1 MFFKYQIE
9 AFLFII
15 FLSGLT
21 PFSKDIEFVAFVYL
35 LTSVYAFY
43 FFSIEKKIL
52 IFRNLKLI
60 FVFIT
65 YIFIQNLYMPEW
77 AIKFISPS
85 SHQIYKG
92 LFDSNFFSISLN
104 PLQGYKYFI
113 IILTCLLIILIT
125 PKLIDQKRKLKKTLE
140 IILWVGVL
148 HSIIALGLY
157 FLDNNFFKGLI
168 SLVRDTSSSFSG
180 LFINRNNFSL
190 YMVLF
195 FIIAVNYYSFYYKYF
210 SKIKKDKI
218 FNFMLSDLFLIRAII
233 ILFAITIILTKSRA
247 GNFSFLMVLGF
258 LFISD
263 FIKHKKL
270 SFISLTVLSIFIIDI
285 LFVGVFI
292 GFEKIVERYAVTT
305 ILTEASRLS
314 FFDFGLIQFV
324 KFWITGYGLG
334 SFETIFRIEYNNFI
348 NVADHVHNDFI
359 EYAGELGLIGLI
371 LLFFIFLKYLSLLR
385 SNYLNDKLLSDIFNI
400 VLLTLVAVVLH
411 GNLDFALHKPAIIF
425 FVIFNLSLGLCQIS
439 RKVKTTSR
447 SHSQIRS
454 QARYL
459 HHDTL

>member
-1 MFFKYQIE
+1 LIDKFKIE
-9 AFLFII
+9 SFIIII

-21 PFSKDIEFVAFVYL
+21 PSSKDIEFVAFIYL
-35 LTSVYAFY
+35 LISVYAFY
-43 FFSIEKKIL
+43 FFSIKKNIL
-52 IFRNLKLI
+52 IFRNLKL
-60 FVFIT
+60 FF
-65 YIFIQNLYMPEW
+65 IFIAYICLQNLYLPEW
-77 AIKFISPS
+77 LIKFLSSS

-92 LFDSNFFSISLN
+92 LLDSNFFSIALN
-104 PLQGYKYFI
+104 PLQGFKYFI
-113 IILTCLLIILIT
+113 VILTCLSIIVIT

-140 IILWVGVL
+140 IILWVGAL

-168 SLVRDTSSSFSG
+168 SLVRETNYSFSG

-210 SKIKKDKI
+210 SKIKKDKL
-218 FNFMLSDLFLIRAII
+218 FNFILSDLFIIRAII
-233 ILFAITIILTKSRA
+233 ILFAITIVLTKSRA

-258 LFISD
+258 LFVLD

-285 LFVGVFI
+285 LLVGFFV
-292 GFEKIVERYAVTT
+292 GFEKVIERYAVTT
-305 ILTEASRLS
+305 VLTEESRLS
-314 FFDFGLIQFV
+314 FFDFGLIQFF
-324 KFWITGYGLG
+324 KFWLTGYGLG

-348 NVADHVHNDFI
+348 KVADHVHNDFI

-371 LLFFIFLKYLSLLR
+371 LLFLIFLKYLSYLKK
-385 SNYLNDKLLSDIFNI
+385 NYLNDKLLSDIINI
-400 VLLTLVAVVLH
+400 ILLTLVAVVLH

-425 FVIFNLSLGLCQIS
+425 FVTFNLSLGLCQIS

-454 QARYL
+454 QARY
-459 HHDTL
+459 